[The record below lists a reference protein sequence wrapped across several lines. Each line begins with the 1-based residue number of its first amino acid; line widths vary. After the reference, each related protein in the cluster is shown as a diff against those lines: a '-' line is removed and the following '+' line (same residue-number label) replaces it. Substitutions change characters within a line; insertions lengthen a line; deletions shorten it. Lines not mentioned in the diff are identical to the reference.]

1 MSQIERL
8 KARLEGEDFTD
19 ALLDELLET
28 AKDIIFEHRFPYS
41 EYPTEVE
48 TRYLGLQVQIAVE
61 LFNKLGGEGQLGHTE
76 NGITRSMPPL
86 SHAAVPAGACVR
98 SQVPA
103 GGRLAPLP
111 SGRFSN
117 CSRKVFFRG

>member
-1 MSQIERL
+1 MAQLDRL

-76 NGITRSMPPL
+76 NGITRSWSSADVSPALL
-86 SHAAVPAGACVR
+86 SRITPVVK
-98 SQVPA
+98 VV
-103 GGRLAPLP
+103 
-111 SGRFSN
+111 SG
-117 CSRKVFFRG
+117 K